1 LLPFPPIST
10 VIHSACQFTRADVV
24 MVRTL
29 WMYNV
34 QSTEC
39 ECINKLP
46 KKPHSTDLE
55 TEAVRSKA
63 IHPMPNRQ
71 MRTWGCTYKS
81 V

>member
-1 LLPFPPIST
+1 
-10 VIHSACQFTRADVV
+10 
-24 MVRTL
+24 
-29 WMYNV
+29 MYNV